1 MEIELRGLQEESEG
15 ERRDLVD
22 DLLVVAGIA
31 DWITPLIGF
40 LGQFIRGWVFF
51 NLPGDMIW
59 EVSEALAA
67 AGVDVRNE
75 MLIGVEPGSRYTFY
89 VSRRQV
95 RRARRVLRSLGLR
108 GGNI

>member
-1 MEIELRGLQEESEG
+1 MEIELSGLQEEGEG

-22 DLLVVAGIA
+22 DLLVIGGIA

-40 LGQFIRGWVFF
+40 AGELIRGWEFF
-51 NLPGDMIW
+51 NVPGYMIW
-59 EVSEALAA
+59 EVSEGLAA
-67 AGVDVRNE
+67 AGVGVRNE
-75 MLIGVEPGSRYTFY
+75 MLIGFEPGSRYTFY

-95 RRARRVLRSLGLR
+95 RRARRVLRSLGLV